1 VFALITLDIHFTM
14 SVGKRQPEPLRRI
27 ITAHDSKSGRAIF
40 SDAVGEQIS
49 FTGFPVPPGKPTTS
63 DYALA
68 YNTTTFP
75 VQGLSPPTSTIPESK
90 GNLDIKQYQS
100 VLSNPSPLNPPNG
113 TSCTIIEVPP
123 GSVVPM
129 HRTATL
135 DYGVI
140 IDGATEL
147 VLDSGETKSL
157 AKGDVFVQRGTAHSW
172 RNVTE
177 KHENS
182 GILRV
187 FFVFQPIERVQ
198 LEGGNVVDQ
207 DLNLSLH

>member
-1 VFALITLDIHFTM
+1 
-14 SVGKRQPEPLRRI
+14 
-27 ITAHDSKSGRAIF
+27 
-40 SDAVGEQIS
+40 
-49 FTGFPVPPGKPTTS
+49 
-63 DYALA
+63 
-68 YNTTTFP
+68 
-75 VQGLSPPTSTIPESK
+75 
-90 GNLDIKQYQS
+90 
-100 VLSNPSPLNPPNG
+100 
-113 TSCTIIEVPP
+113 
-123 GSVVPM
+123 M

>member
-1 VFALITLDIHFTM
+1 M
-14 SVGKRQPEPLRRI
+14 SVGQRHPEPLRRI
-27 ITAHDSKSGRAIF
+27 ITTHDSTSGRAIF
-40 SDAVGEQIS
+40 SDAVREQVS

-90 GNLDIKQYQS
+90 ANLDIKHYHSQ
-100 VLSNPSPLNPPNG
+100 LSDPSPLNPPNG

-123 GSVVPM
+123 GVGVPM
-129 HRTATL
+129 HRTMTL
-135 DYGVI
+135 DYGVV

-147 VLDSGETKSL
+147 VLDSGEKKL
-157 AKGDVFVQRGTAHSW
+157 LKKGDVFVQRGTAHSW

-177 KHENS
+177 KKDNS
-182 GILRV
+182 GVLRV
-187 FFVFQPIERVQ
+187 FFVFQPIEQVQ
-198 LEGGNVVDQ
+198 LGGGKVVGQ
-207 DLNLSLH
+207 DLNLSLHQT

>member
-1 VFALITLDIHFTM
+1 
-14 SVGKRQPEPLRRI
+14 
-27 ITAHDSKSGRAIF
+27 
-40 SDAVGEQIS
+40 
-49 FTGFPVPPGKPTTS
+49 
-63 DYALA
+63 
-68 YNTTTFP
+68 
-75 VQGLSPPTSTIPESK
+75 
-90 GNLDIKQYQS
+90 
-100 VLSNPSPLNPPNG
+100 
-113 TSCTIIEVPP
+113 
-123 GSVVPM
+123 M

-177 KHENS
+177 KHENA